1 MDAAPRKGLSPDL
14 AVRYAVRHLQDA
26 EVDLLVA
33 VRTGRHRR
41 NSVLLAAL
49 VLTREALAMLSKTAT
64 HHTSRRKAKTP
75 HLPSA
80 PGARFL

>member
-1 MDAAPRKGLSPDL
+1 MSAPRKGISPEL
-14 AVRYAVRHLQDA
+14 AVRYAVSHLKDA

-41 NSVLLAAL
+41 NSRLLVAL
-49 VLTREALAMLSKTAT
+49 VLTREVLAMLSDTAAEKK
-64 HHTSRRKAKTP
+64 SRRRTKTS

-80 PGARFL
+80 PAGRFL